1 MKLITPE
8 LAARFSEVKDQSEIK
23 NPLVIAKFFN
33 PAGAG
38 TWYATEYDPET
49 NICFG
54 YVTNLVPDALG
65 MFDEWGSFSVDELES
80 LELPFGLRIERDI
93 HFEEIRFNELFKE
106 KRLSELSLLTTPKP
120 QDQELEF

>member
-1 MKLITPE
+1 MKLITTK
-8 LAARFSEVKDQSEIK
+8 LIARFREVGDQSEIK

-38 TWYATEYDPET
+38 TWYATEYDTET

-65 MFDEWGSFSVDELES
+65 MFDEWGSFSIDELES

-93 HFEEIRFNELFKE
+93 HFQEIKFNELFKE
-106 KRLSELSLLTTPKP
+106 QRLSELDSVNNQKTHN
-120 QDQELEF
+120 QELEF